1 MSARRPGASRP
12 RSCKPKK
19 SAVSLVCRLTSSSI
33 GSRGPRR
40 RSRPQCKSMYVG
52 TPASTIEA
60 QCAPPSLS
68 PNSVPES
75 VQHLANGFVV
85 AADVIHDR
93 EKQVSVLGFGEVVVG
108 DLVRRSSGAGGNRGA
123 ARLVRR
129 LVIRWIS
136 HHEELVPARGDE
148 LAELREPAHLLGG
161 RLFGENAPPQRRIAQ
176 APALLWD
183 AQPIE
188 LAVAWS
194 HRERV

>member
-1 MSARRPGASRP
+1 MFAMLEGRRSSQERGAVAVDPLHEPAPAGGKIVDELRLVKPQPLEIDQVDVGAQARREPP

-75 VQHLANGFVV
+75 V
-85 AADVIHDR
+85 
-93 EKQVSVLGFGEVVVG
+93 S
-108 DLVRRSSGAGGNRGA
+108 
-123 ARLVRR
+123 
-129 LVIRWIS
+129 IS
-136 HHEELVPARGDE
+136 RMGSWS
-148 LAELREPAHLLGG
+148 
-161 RLFGENAPPQRRIAQ
+161 PQT
-176 APALLWD
+176 
-183 AQPIE
+183 
-188 LAVAWS
+188 
-194 HRERV
+194 